1 MKHIMSINQHI
12 QMRRTDGANAFW
24 CMFGDIQQ
32 NEEVNFIIQ
41 NIQWKIL
48 EVLKL
53 MICQRNVKK

>member
-32 NEEVNFIIQ
+32 NEEGEFYYT
-41 NIQWKIL
+41 
-48 EVLKL
+48 
-53 MICQRNVKK
+53 

>member
-1 MKHIMSINQHI
+1 MPINQHI
-12 QMRRTDGANAFW
+12 QMKRTDGANAFW

>member
-48 EVLKL
+48 EVLKW
-53 MICQRNVKK
+53 MIYQKNVKR